1 MHDDASQ
8 KTLPGNV
15 VIDMATAER
24 MVTSAAM
31 TAARETLKEVRD
43 KHPTREEMEDI
54 AEKAV
59 DRFLEKAFDIPP
71 GDTKALIDLRKDFT
85 AMRAAREMREA
96 MIKHGLLAVVGL
108 FIMAIGTA
116 VWMAI
121 KGAR

>member
-1 MHDDASQ
+1 M
-8 KTLPGNV
+8 
-15 VIDMATAER
+15 DMATAER